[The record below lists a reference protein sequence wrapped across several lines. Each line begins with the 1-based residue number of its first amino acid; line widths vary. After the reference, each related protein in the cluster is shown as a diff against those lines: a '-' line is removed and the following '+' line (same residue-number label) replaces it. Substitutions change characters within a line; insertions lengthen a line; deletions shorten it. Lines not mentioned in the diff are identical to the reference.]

1 MAENVLESRK
11 SNPKRRTIVM
21 SRLKRTS
28 KELEKARERANNLK
42 SIDANLDLGSGMTL
56 AAYQAGIAS
65 LQANLETYNNQ
76 VSALD
81 AQANDLLAQEK
92 AMAAL
97 SERMLD
103 GVSLKYGKDS
113 NAYEQAGGVRKSER
127 KKPVRKPKTTS

>member
-1 MAENVLESRK
+1 
-11 SNPKRRTIVM
+11 M
-21 SRLKRTS
+21 SRLKRAS
-28 KELEKARERANNLK
+28 KELKKAQDRANNLK
-42 SIDANLDLGSGMTL
+42 SIDPKLDLGSGMTL
-56 AAYQAGIAS
+56 AAYQAEIAS
-65 LQANLETYNNQ
+65 LQANLEAYNNQ
-76 VSALD
+76 LSALD

-127 KKPVRKPKTTS
+127 KKSVRKPKTTS